1 MSMDSAQSSRT
12 PSSPHQASGTEW
24 LASSSHVSTDSQL
37 SKEGPLPKE
46 GQSSQAEQPANHAP
60 TGALPTS
67 DFLGFDSLHPPDP
80 KHIDACVHCGFCL
93 VTCPSY
99 RVLGTEMDSPRGR
112 IYLMN
117 GVQTEQVSLNTT
129 TTQHFDSCLGCLAC
143 TTACPSGVPYD
154 QLLASM
160 RPQIE
165 RNQPRTGGD
174 RLFRQLIFSLFP
186 YPNRLRW
193 LLAPLFL
200 YQKSGLQDLVRSTSW
215 LKQLSPRLAAMESI
229 LPMVPTTAFT
239 GSTLK
244 NSVQKAAQSTQA
256 TQNQAVQTN
265 AQGQSGSIIPA
276 QGKTRYRV
284 GMILGCVQ
292 QLFFDEVNAATA
304 RVLTANGC
312 EVVIPENQGCCAA
325 LPHHQGQEAQA
336 QDLARQMI
344 DRFEGTG
351 VDAVIINAAGC
362 GHTLKEYGQ
371 ILQDDEGY
379 KDKAIAFSSNVK
391 DVHEFLADVG
401 LTAPLKPL
409 QTESLSVVYQDACHL
424 LHGQKI
430 SLQPRQLLKQIPNL
444 SLKEPMDAALCCGS
458 AGVYNMLQPEVAE
471 ELGQQKVD
479 NLLQT
484 GATVIASPNPGCS
497 LQIQKHLR
505 ERGQDVGL
513 FHPIQLLDRSIRGL
527 NL

>member
-1 MSMDSAQSSRT
+1 MSMDSAQSSST
-12 PSSPHQASGTEW
+12 PSSPQASETECFT
-24 LASSSHVSTDSQL
+24 SKSHISTGQT
-37 SKEGPLPKE
+37 SKEG
-46 GQSSQAEQPANHAP
+46 Q
-60 TGALPTS
+60 LPTQAVNVSPSAS
-67 DFLGFDSLHPPDP
+67 DLHGFDSLHPPDP

-112 IYLMN
+112 IYLMD
-117 GVQTEQVSLNTT
+117 GIQTEQVSLNSTT
-129 TTQHFDSCLGCLAC
+129 AQHFDSCLGCLAC

-154 QLLASM
+154 QLLASV
-160 RPQIE
+160 RPQVE
-165 RNQPRTGGD
+165 RNQPRVGGD
-174 RLFRQLIFSLFP
+174 RLFRQLIFFLFP

-193 LLAPLFL
+193 FLAPLFL
-200 YQKSGLQDLVRSTSW
+200 YQKLGLQDLVRSTPW
-215 LKQLSPRLAAMESI
+215 LKRLSPRLAAMESI
-229 LPMVPTTAFT
+229 LPTVPATAFT
-239 GSTLK
+239 GSSLK
-244 NSVQKAAQSTQA
+244 KSAKKSAQSNQAAQNPVDQNSA
-256 TQNQAVQTN
+256 AQNQV
-265 AQGQSGSIIPA
+265 AQGQAVSIIPA

-284 GMILGCVQ
+284 GMVLGCVQ
-292 QLFFDEVNAATA
+292 QLFFDDVNAATA

-312 EVVIPENQGCCAA
+312 EVVVPESQGCCAA

-344 DRFEGTG
+344 DRFDGTG

-379 KDKAIAFSSNVK
+379 RDKAIAFSKHVK

-409 QTESLSVVYQDACHL
+409 QTEALSVVYQDACHL

-444 SLKEPMDAALCCGS
+444 ILKEPIDAALCCGS

-471 ELGQQKVD
+471 ELGQQKVN
-479 NLLQT
+479 NLIQT
-484 GATVIASPNPGCS
+484 GASVIASPNPGCS

-505 ERGQDVGL
+505 EQGQQVDL
-513 FHPIQLLDRSIRGL
+513 FHPVQLLDRSIRGL
-527 NL
+527 KL